1 MYSAL
6 SRFDGSNIKER
17 TIMIIFSLGSLKK
30 EIGREYKKIVR
41 SKKTWGEI
49 GEMQS

>member
-1 MYSAL
+1 MYSTL
-6 SRFDGSNIKER
+6 PWFDGSNIKER
-17 TIMIIFSLGSLKK
+17 TMIVIHSLGSLKI
-30 EIGREYKKIVR
+30 EIGRGYKKIVR

>member
-1 MYSAL
+1 MGWLY
-6 SRFDGSNIKER
+6 G
-17 TIMIIFSLGSLKK
+17 T